1 MNKTVLLVGAMDTK
15 GEDFAHVKHL
25 IEQHKVKALVV
36 DFGVLGDP
44 VGIAPDIPNSE
55 VAEAGGSDITTMRA
69 EQKKDFCMETMT
81 KGLVKVVR
89 KLYDEG
95 KVDGVLGMAGT
106 GGTSIASAAMRALP
120 VGFPKIMVSTVAS
133 EDVSAYVGTKD
144 ITMFPSIVDVAG
156 LNRISRL
163 IYSNAVGA
171 IVGMVKQKRPK
182 IDARKPLIT
191 ASMFGNTTKAV
202 ERAKKQLEQE
212 GYEVL
217 VFHATGTGG
226 KVMEGLTD
234 DGLVN
239 ASYDLTTTELADF
252 VCGGV
257 MSAGPDRMMAAARKG
272 IPAILVP
279 GCVDMANFW
288 GVETMPPKYQ
298 QGRKLYKWNPNVTLM
313 RTTVEENVKMG
324 EMIAHAAN
332 AHTAGKVA
340 ILLPLKGVS
349 MLDSLGGGEFWDADA
364 DNACY
369 NTIKKL
375 VKSNVPVIEI
385 DANIN
390 DPEFADKTVQVL
402 LALIKGETVKSET
415 VPAAAHA

>member
-15 GEDFAHVKHL
+15 GEDFAHVKQL
-25 IEQHKVKALVV
+25 IEQHKVKTLVV

-44 VGIAPDIPNSE
+44 MGIMPDIPNSE
-55 VAEAGGSDITTMRA
+55 VAEAGGSDIQTMRA

-81 KGLVKVVR
+81 KGLAKVVR

-106 GGTSIASAAMRALP
+106 GGTSIASAAMRGLP

-182 IDARKPLIT
+182 IDVRKPLIT

-202 ERAKKQLEQE
+202 ERARKQLEQE

-217 VFHATGTGG
+217 VFHSTGTGG

-257 MSAGPDRMMAAARKG
+257 MSAGADRMMAAARKG
-272 IPAILVP
+272 IPTILVP

-288 GVETMPPKYQ
+288 GVETMPAKYQ

-324 EMIAHAAN
+324 EMIARAAN

-349 MLDSLGGGEFWDADA
+349 MLDSPGGEFWDAEA
-364 DNACY
+364 DQACY
-369 NTIKKL
+369 DTIKKL
-375 VKSNVPVIEI
+375 VKSNIPVIEM

-402 LALIKGETVKSET
+402 LALIKGETVQPET
-415 VPAAAHA
+415 VPTAAHA